1 MSLISIKSN
10 SLNQSQGICNHL
22 NKWKWQKKTKQK
34 MSMEEKD
41 ITGGSSLD
49 ITDSKSGGKWLVDCP
64 VWLNDNELT

>member
-1 MSLISIKSN
+1 
-10 SLNQSQGICNHL
+10 
-22 NKWKWQKKTKQK
+22 